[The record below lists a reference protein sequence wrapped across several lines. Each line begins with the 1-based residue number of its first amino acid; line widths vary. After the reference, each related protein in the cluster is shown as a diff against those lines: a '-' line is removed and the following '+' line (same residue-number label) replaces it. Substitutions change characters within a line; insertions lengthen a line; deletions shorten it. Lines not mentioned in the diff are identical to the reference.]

1 MLWVATS
8 GATSICFLSPL
19 LMATNRYDVHGI
31 YEINGRASV
40 SVLGYVDEIAHFGGR
55 LMPSPFIIIRFGN
68 GKLPQPSPWEAD
80 NYCGRIRDQSL
91 TEKAK
96 SSQEI
101 LMILQLSGP
110 ENGIRLWAWSLIA

>member
-1 MLWVATS
+1 
-8 GATSICFLSPL
+8 
-19 LMATNRYDVHGI
+19 MATNRYDVHEI

-68 GKLPQPSPWEAD
+68 GKLPPWD
-80 NYCGRIRDQSL
+80 YRGRIRNQSL

-96 SSQEI
+96 SSQKI
-101 LMILQLSGP
+101 LMILQLSGR
-110 ENGIRLWAWSLIA
+110 ESGISTVDLVFNCIGAYLAV

>member
-8 GATSICFLSPL
+8 GATSTCFLSPL

-31 YEINGRASV
+31 YEIHGRASV
-40 SVLGYVDEIAHFGGR
+40 SVLGYVDKIAHFGGR

-68 GKLPQPSPWEAD
+68 GRLPPWEAD
-80 NYCGRIRDQSL
+80 NYRGRIRVQSL

-96 SSQEI
+96 STQKI
-101 LMILQLSGP
+101 LMILQLSAKKMGFDC
-110 ENGIRLWAWSLIA
+110 GLCV